1 MAGSEWQ
8 KSGIP
13 WRPRGRVRP
22 FLAVHVCAGSVE
34 SKPSEPDAK
43 GKGVWDMSSVKEKRD
58 VKPQAER
65 LGLTVFFALLA
76 ELFPEGFRISGRWH
90 RASLQG

>member
-34 SKPSEPDAK
+34 SKPSEPDAAK
-43 GKGVWDMSSVKEKRD
+43 AVPVQLYVEEVM
-58 VKPQAER
+58 PQR
-65 LGLTVFFALLA
+65 LW
-76 ELFPEGFRISGRWH
+76 R
-90 RASLQG
+90 

>member
-1 MAGSEWQ
+1 MGSLSRQKPGVPQVPAMAGSEWQ

-22 FLAVHVCAGSVE
+22 FLAVHVCVGSVE

-43 GKGVWDMSSVKEKRD
+43 GKGGSDVLATFCLYGALGQNAMS
-58 VKPQAER
+58 P
-65 LGLTVFFALLA
+65 ALQYL
-76 ELFPEGFRISGRWH
+76 
-90 RASLQG
+90 